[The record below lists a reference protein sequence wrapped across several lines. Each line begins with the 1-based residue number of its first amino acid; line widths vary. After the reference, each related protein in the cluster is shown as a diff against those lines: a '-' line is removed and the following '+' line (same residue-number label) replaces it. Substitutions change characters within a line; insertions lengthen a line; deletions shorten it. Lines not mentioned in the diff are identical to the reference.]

1 MKALSQG
8 TLQRKT
14 EGLGGKLAMP
24 SRIVT
29 LPKTLRIKTKS
40 EAIDLLDILQDA
52 DTNFHSG
59 SWDTAYNALKTA
71 IKRGLDK

>member
-1 MKALSQG
+1 MKALSEG
-8 TLQRKT
+8 TLKSKT
-14 EGLGGKLAMP
+14 ELLGGTLAMP
-24 SRIVT
+24 ERIVT
-29 LPKTLRIKTKS
+29 FPKTLRIKTKS

-59 SWDTAYNALKTA
+59 SWDTAYNALKAA